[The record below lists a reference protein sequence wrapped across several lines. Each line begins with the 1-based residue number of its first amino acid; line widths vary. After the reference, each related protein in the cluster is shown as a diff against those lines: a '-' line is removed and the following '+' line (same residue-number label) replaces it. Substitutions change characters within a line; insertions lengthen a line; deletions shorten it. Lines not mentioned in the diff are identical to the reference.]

1 MHKLPKYFYSSFER
15 IQNLKEY
22 FGDALDLRNNH
33 ELLTL
38 AKRIVIITPHDRKYY
53 STMWQKDPH
62 YNRTIVLELNKF
74 LDELQCFAMRQQNF
88 LHVLFVSRSL
98 SLTGECTNT
107 AMNEF
112 KTNKAWAQLLE
123 QVGPRAFG
131 KLILDHIVI
140 TRLSGGGYFQISG
153 YPISSLPKPKIKKKK
168 FKRKKA
174 PEESKDEMIAHPS
187 KRPRLSRRHK
197 KKLKIAEQKQEE
209 KHTAKQPI
217 SDELF
222 INRRSIRCILS
233 EIKDIDGELMTQPS
247 DNDRELKEKIVG
259 FLKHIFPEEFS
270 TKNRKRRFLQKYQS
284 IHQIATSIYK
294 RHHRNK
300 PRHLFNLICPR
311 KEFDGDIMDM
321 VLPHGKVILFIKT
334 QLKNVFPL
342 EFWGSQHNF
351 DVICRAVKCYV
362 SRNMYEKLSLSEVL
376 HQFKTKDCKWLYT
389 KSTEKMPLSASQKGH
404 TLLTQALRWVFHGYI
419 AVLIRQLMYVT
430 PFSGEQIKLF
440 YFRKDI
446 WCKISDQFLKKV
458 VNQEFYKPVDTHTL
472 HTIKLG
478 ISRTRLVPKKN
489 GFRLIANMKRTITF
503 TQTNRLEQ
511 GSINKKLSPA
521 LPIFKFEQ
529 QQPGLSGSAVT
540 TAQLFE
546 RLREYKQ
553 KMRERMQRGLVQE
566 KLYFVKIDIANCYD
580 TLDQDLLVKILENV
594 LDSKEYIHKYLELW
608 RGFSLKSMRRVV
620 GTPDKI
626 KAIDFC
632 SREIRSSSRK
642 KDFIIVDMNQG
653 YTKRGSEIL
662 RLVKESIK
670 NDVLKIGGKYYR
682 RQRGISQGSCL
693 SNALCNFFF
702 GEFEKHK
709 LGFFKKNRDDLLFR
723 FVDDF
728 IYITPSKEHAQ
739 QFYQTMVT
747 GLADYGITVN
757 EEKCLSNFENDMDEF
772 PWLGYLF
779 NTRNLNVH
787 LDLANAAYLDLVSTV
802 TVDYVGN
809 IEKTLLN
816 SQVRNI
822 KIKMNNMLI
831 HTDLNTIR
839 SISRNF
845 KDIFYLSARRL
856 EIQTSKLYKS
866 PRRFFNPQLIL
877 NTIIKTANVVEKSIP
892 KTLKKEKVMINYF
905 VIYWMVFRKK
915 QMYKEI
921 CDGLEWEIRGRRLV
935 E

>member
-53 STMWQKDPH
+53 SAMWQKNPH

-74 LDELQCFAMRQQNF
+74 LDELQCFAVRQQNL

-112 KTNKAWAQLLE
+112 KTNKAWAQLFE

-131 KLILDHIVI
+131 ELILDHIVI
-140 TRLSGGGYFQISG
+140 TRLSSGGYFQISG
-153 YPISSLPKPKIKKKK
+153 YPISSLPKPKIKKKNS
-168 FKRKKA
+168 KRKRA
-174 PEESKDEMIAHPS
+174 
-187 KRPRLSRRHK
+187 LSRRHK

-217 SDELF
+217 PDELF
-222 INRRSIRCILS
+222 IDRKSIRCILS
-233 EIKDIDGELMTQPS
+233 ETKDIDGELMTRSS
-247 DNDRELKEKIVG
+247 DNDRDLKEKIVG

-284 IHQIATSIYK
+284 IHRIASSIYK

-300 PRHLFNLICPR
+300 PHHLFNTICPR
-311 KEFDGDIMDM
+311 KEFDGDVMDM
-321 VLPHGKVILFIKT
+321 ALPHGKVILFIKT
-334 QLKNVFPL
+334 QLKKVFPL

-362 SRNMYEKLSLSEVL
+362 NRNMYEKLSLSEVL
-376 HQFKTKDCKWLYT
+376 HRFKTKDCKWLYT
-389 KSTEKMPLSASQKGH
+389 QSTEKMPLSASQKGH
-404 TLLTQALRWVFHGYI
+404 SLLTQALRWVFHGYI
-419 AVLIRQLMYVT
+419 AVLIRQLIYVT
-430 PFSGEQIKLF
+430 PFSGEQTKLF

-446 WCKISDQFLKKV
+446 WCKISDRFLKKV
-458 VNQEFYKPVDTHTL
+458 VNQEFYKPIDTHAL

-478 ISRTRLVPKKN
+478 ISRTKLIPKKN

-503 TQTNRLEQ
+503 TGTNGLEQ

-529 QQPGLSGSAVT
+529 QQPSLSGSAVT
-540 TAQLFE
+540 TGQLFE

-553 KMRERMQRGLVQE
+553 KMRERMQHGLVQE

-580 TLDQDLLVKILENV
+580 TLDQDLLVKILENI
-594 LDSKEYIHKYLELW
+594 LDSKEYIYKYLELW
-608 RGFSLKSMRRVV
+608 RGFSLNSMKKVV

-626 KAIDFC
+626 KTIDFC
-632 SREIRSSSRK
+632 SREIRSKK

-670 NDVLKIGGKYYR
+670 NDVLKIGDKYYR

-693 SNALCNFFF
+693 SNALCNFFL

-709 LGFFKKNRDDLLFR
+709 LGFFKKDRDDLLFR

-757 EEKCLSNFENDMDEF
+757 EEKCLSNLEDDMDEF
-772 PWLGYLF
+772 PWLGYRF

-787 LDLANAAYLDLVSTV
+787 LDLANATYLDLVSTV

-822 KIKMNNMLI
+822 KMKMNNILI

-839 SISRNF
+839 AISRNF

-866 PRRFFNPQLIL
+866 PRRFFNPQSIL

-921 CDGLEWEIRGRRLV
+921 CDGLEWEMRGRKLF
-935 E
+935 EQSI